1 MKRRHRRVQCH
12 AAGGGFV
19 LLVVFIRAM
28 LLYVVV
34 VFAIR
39 LMGKRQLGELQPSEF
54 VITIL
59 ISNIATLPIENAGVP
74 MLMGIVPIL
83 TLVCLDVIMS
93 AATLKSRKLRRIIS
107 GSPKIIIQGGTLI
120 QKQLRELRYTADD
133 VLEALRSQGIF
144 DISEVQYA
152 VIETTGAVS
161 AYLKSSKQP
170 LSGEDTAPAD
180 DPPQVV
186 IDDGDV
192 IKRSLSFL
200 GLNDQWLKQTLDDEN
215 ITRHDV
221 FLMTAKSDGS
231 FKIIRKEKNL

>member
-1 MKRRHRRVQCH
+1 M
-12 AAGGGFV
+12 
-19 LLVVFIRAM
+19 LVVFIRAV
-28 LLYVVV
+28 LLYIVV

-74 MLMGIVPIL
+74 MLMGVVPIL

-93 AATLKSRKLRRIIS
+93 AVTLKSRKLRRIIS
-107 GSPKIIIQGGTLI
+107 GSPKIIISDGTLD
-120 QKQLRELRYTADD
+120 QKQLKELRYTADD

-170 LSGEDTAPAD
+170 LNGEDVTVAD

-192 IKRSLSFL
+192 IKRSLKFL
-200 GLNDQWLKQTLDDEN
+200 GLSDRWLSKTLNDEQVS
-215 ITRHDV
+215 RHEV
-221 FLMTAKSDGS
+221 FLMTARSDGS
-231 FKIIRKEKNL
+231 FKIIKKEQNV

>member
-1 MKRRHRRVQCH
+1 M
-12 AAGGGFV
+12 
-19 LLVVFIRAM
+19 LLVFMRSV

-34 VFAIR
+34 VFAVR

-59 ISNIATLPIENAGVP
+59 ISNIATLPIENATTP
-74 MLMGIVPIL
+74 MLLGIVPIL

-93 AATLKSRKLRRIIS
+93 AATMKSRKLRRAVS
-107 GSPKIIIQGGTLI
+107 GSPKIIISGGVI
-120 QKQLRELRYTADD
+120 DQKQLKELRYTADD

-144 DISEVQYA
+144 DISQVQYA

-161 AYLKSSKQP
+161 ALLKNRNAPMSFEGQK
-170 LSGEDTAPAD
+170 PAD

-192 IKRSLSFL
+192 IKRSLDFL
-200 GLNDQWLKQTLDDEN
+200 SLSDKWLSEKLSAEN
-215 ITRHDV
+215 VSRHEV
-221 FLMTAKSDGS
+221 FLMTAKANGS
-231 FKIIRKEKNL
+231 YKLIRKERGL

>member
-1 MKRRHRRVQCH
+1 M
-12 AAGGGFV
+12 
-19 LLVVFIRAM
+19 VFIRAV
-28 LLYVVV
+28 LLYIVV

-74 MLMGIVPIL
+74 MLMGVVPIL

-93 AATLKSRKLRRIIS
+93 AATLKSRKLRRVIS
-107 GSPKIIIQGGTLI
+107 GSPKIIIAGGVLD
-120 QKQLRELRYTADD
+120 QKQLKELRYTADD

-152 VIETTGAVS
+152 IIETTGAVS
-161 AYLKSSKQP
+161 AYLKSQKQP
-170 LSGEDTAPAD
+170 LSGEDTSPSD

-200 GLNDQWLKQTLDDEN
+200 GLDEKWLTAALHGEQLS
-215 ITRHDV
+215 RHEV

-231 FKIIRKEKNL
+231 FKVIRKEKNV

>member
-1 MKRRHRRVQCH
+1 
-12 AAGGGFV
+12 
-19 LLVVFIRAM
+19 M
-28 LLYVVV
+28 LLYVIV

-74 MLMGIVPIL
+74 MLMGVVPIL

-93 AATLKSRKLRRIIS
+93 AATMKSRKLRRVVS
-107 GSPKIIIQGGTLI
+107 GSPKIIISDGTLD
-120 QKQLRELRYTADD
+120 QKQLKELRYTADD

-161 AYLKSSKQP
+161 AYLKSQKQP
-170 LSGEDTAPAD
+170 LSGEGISVSD

-192 IKRSLSFL
+192 IKRSLDFL
-200 GLNDQWLKQTLDDEN
+200 GLSDRWLAKALRDEQVS
-215 ITRHDV
+215 RHEV
-221 FLMTAKSDGS
+221 FLMTARSDGS
-231 FKIIRKEKNL
+231 FKMIRKEQDT